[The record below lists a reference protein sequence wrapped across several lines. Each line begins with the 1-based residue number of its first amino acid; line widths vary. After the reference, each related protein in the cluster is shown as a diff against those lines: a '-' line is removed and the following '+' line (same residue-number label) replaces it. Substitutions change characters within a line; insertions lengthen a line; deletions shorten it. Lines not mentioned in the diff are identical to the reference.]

1 MAGQFNLR
9 LRTAGLQGTG
19 NSLGSGIASGGSG
32 KRITRKA
39 MGMHIGNLAPTTVW
53 GEISASA
60 NNTYNQVPI
69 PDIGIGSMRLWDS
82 NGCSWRNIEKSP
94 GVYSWSRLDNAVNL
108 CREKGLDIILNLG
121 HGPDFR
127 TTQQGQTFYQFGI
140 NNLWVGYNPF
150 PPASDQ
156 IWIDWC
162 TAIATRYAGLG
173 VYYEIWNEVNDQ
185 SYGNDPGIAGSGY
198 VGSIASLV
206 NLTML
211 AKQTIKAI
219 DPTAKILSPNFV
231 GEEGIQSPKVDA
243 VTLDGFLA
251 AGGAQHCDIIS
262 IHGYNTLPIWTRT
275 EGMIAMSKLVRDTLA
290 KYNVTKPMWNTEWG
304 WGRWR
309 DETDAFRVY
318 PGNQMPDDIATQ
330 YVTRMCILSWV
341 GGFERFYF
349 YSIDGVQSYAS
360 IVMINPTSYQAARTL
375 SPAAYAFKYFS
386 DAMNNGYLSDLQ
398 EVTGPGNKLY
408 YKVSFT
414 QVNGRKGFIYWCDN
428 YTTIPLPLAGA
439 RSCTDNLGNVVDISS
454 GTVNIT
460 GNPKFVY
467 Y

>member
-9 LRTAGLQGTG
+9 MRTAGLQGTG
-19 NSLGSGIASGGSG
+19 NSLGSGLASGGSG
-32 KRITRKA
+32 KRFTRKA

-69 PDIGIGSMRLWDS
+69 PDIGIGAMRLWDS
-82 NGCSWRNIEKSP
+82 NGCSWRNIEKTP

-108 CREKGLDIILNLG
+108 CREKGIEIILNLG
-121 HGPDFR
+121 HGPDFA

-140 NNLWVGYNPF
+140 PNLWVGYNPF
-150 PPASDQ
+150 PPANNQ
-156 IWIDWC
+156 IWINWC

-173 VYYEIWNEVNDQ
+173 IVYEIWNEVNDQ
-185 SYGNDPGIAGSGY
+185 HFGTEVAGSGY
-198 VGSIASLV
+198 MGSIASLV
-206 NLTML
+206 TLTQL
-211 AKQTIKAI
+211 ARQTILAI
-219 DPTAKILSPNFV
+219 DPTAKIMSPNFV
-231 GEEGIQSPKVDA
+231 GEAGIQSAQEGA

-251 AGGAQHCDIIS
+251 AGGAQYCDIIS
-262 IHGYNTLPIWTRT
+262 IHGYNTLPIWTRP
-275 EGMIAMSKLVRDTLA
+275 EGMIGMAKLVKDTMA
-290 KYNVTKPMWNTEWG
+290 KYNVTKPLWNTEWG
-304 WGRWR
+304 YGLWR
-309 DETDAFRVY
+309 DQDGGFMRY

-330 YVTRMCILSWV
+330 YVTRMLILSWV

-349 YSIDGVQSYAS
+349 YSIDGVQSYNS
-360 IVMINPTSYQAARTL
+360 IVMINPTSFQAARTTL
-375 SPAAYAFKYFS
+375 AAANAYMYFS
-386 DAMNNGYLSDLQ
+386 DTLNNGYLSDLQ

-414 QVNGRKGFIYWCDN
+414 LVNGRKGYIYWCDN
-428 YTTIPLPLAGA
+428 YTSIVLSLTNAK
-439 RSCTDNLGNVVDISS
+439 SCTDNLGNVVDITS
-454 GTVNIT
+454 GNVTIT